1 MLNKID
7 SNELS
12 RAASCT
18 IATYGGMTLSNPIFG
33 SNSQSEA
40 WGTKPGSPV
49 GFRDNANMSS
59 DQLQHMYQQPAA
71 TGADMGR
78 MTIGDTINKTVFC
91 LALVVI
97 GAAVGWIMPA
107 LMLPG
112 ALVGFVLGLVNV
124 FKKRPSPALILLYSA
139 AQGLFLGG
147 LSSFLESRQGMQG
160 IAIQAVLATFCVA
173 GVTLALYRSGKY
185 RMSPKLN
192 KIFMVGMIGLVV
204 FSLLNMVLMM
214 TGVID
219 GMFGMRGGVLGLVIG
234 VVAVL
239 LATYALVSDFTMIE
253 ELSNQGAPAIMAWR
267 GAFGLTM
274 TLIWLYTEILRIL
287 AILRGDD

>member
-1 MLNKID
+1 
-7 SNELS
+7 
-12 RAASCT
+12 
-18 IATYGGMTLSNPIFG
+18 
-33 SNSQSEA
+33 
-40 WGTKPGSPV
+40 
-49 GFRDNANMSS
+49 MSA
-59 DQLQHMYQQPAA
+59 DQLQQMYQQPAA
-71 TGADMGR
+71 TSADTGR
-78 MTIGDTINKTVFC
+78 MTIGGTINKTAIC

-97 GAAVGWIMPA
+97 GAAIGWTIPA

-112 ALVGFVLGLVNV
+112 ALVGFVLGLVNA
-124 FKKRPSPALILLYSA
+124 FKKRPSPVLILLYAA

-147 LSSFLESRQGMQG
+147 LSQFLDGLYPG
-160 IAIQAVLATFCVA
+160 VAIQAVLATLCVA

-185 RMSPKLN
+185 RMTPKLN
-192 KIFMVGMIGLVV
+192 KMFMIGMIGLIA
-204 FSLLNMVLMM
+204 FSLLNMVLML

-239 LATYALVSDFTMIE
+239 LATYALVADFTMIE

-287 AILRGDD
+287 AILRGDE

>member
-1 MLNKID
+1 MLNRID

-49 GFRDNANMSS
+49 GFRDNANMSA

-97 GAAVGWIMPA
+97 GAAAGWIEPA

-124 FKKRPSPALILLYSA
+124 FKKRPSPVLILLYSA
-139 AQGLFLGG
+139 AQGAFLGG
-147 LSSFLESRQGMQG
+147 LSKFLDGMYPG
-160 IAIQAVLATFCVA
+160 VAIQAVLATFCVA

-185 RMSPKLN
+185 RMTPKLN

-214 TGVID
+214 TGVVE
-219 GMFGMRGGVLGLVIG
+219 GMFGMRDGVLGLVIG

>member
-1 MLNKID
+1 MLNRID

-12 RAASCT
+12 HTASCT
-18 IATYGGMTLSNPIFG
+18 IATYGGMTLSNPVFG
-33 SNSQSEA
+33 SSSQSEA

-49 GFRDNANMSS
+49 GFRDNANMSA

-78 MTIGDTINKTVFC
+78 MTIGDTINKTIFC

-97 GAAVGWIMPA
+97 GAAAGWIMPA

-124 FKKRPSPALILLYSA
+124 FKKRPSPVLILLYSA

-147 LSSFLESRQGMQG
+147 LSQFLDGKYPG
-160 IAIQAVLATFCVA
+160 VAIQAVLATFCVA

-185 RMSPKLN
+185 RMTPKLN

-219 GMFGMRGGVLGLVIG
+219 GMFGMRGGMLGLIIG

>member
-1 MLNKID
+1 
-7 SNELS
+7 
-12 RAASCT
+12 
-18 IATYGGMTLSNPIFG
+18 MTLSNPVFG
-33 SNSQSEA
+33 SSSQSEA

-49 GFRDNANMSS
+49 GFRDNANMSA

-78 MTIGDTINKTVFC
+78 MTIGDTINKTIFC

-97 GAAVGWIMPA
+97 GAAAGWIMPA

-124 FKKRPSPALILLYSA
+124 FKKRPSPVLILLYSA

-147 LSSFLESRQGMQG
+147 LSQFLDGMYPG
-160 IAIQAVLATFCVA
+160 VAIQAVLATFCVA

-185 RMSPKLN
+185 RMTPKLN

-219 GMFGMRGGVLGLVIG
+219 GMFGMRGGMLGLIIG

>member
-1 MLNKID
+1 M
-7 SNELS
+7 
-12 RAASCT
+12 
-18 IATYGGMTLSNPIFG
+18 GNPIFG
-33 SNSQSEA
+33 SSSRSDA

-49 GFRDNANMSS
+49 GFRDTENMSA
-59 DQLQHMYQQPAA
+59 DQLNQMYQQPAA
-71 TGADMGR
+71 TSADTGR
-78 MTIGDTINKTVFC
+78 MTIGDTINKTLFC
-91 LALVVI
+91 LALVVV
-97 GAAVGWIMPA
+97 GAAIGWVIPA

-112 ALVGFVLGLVNV
+112 ALVGFVLGLVNA
-124 FKKRPSPALILLYSA
+124 FKKRPSPVLILLYSA

-147 LSSFLESRQGMQG
+147 LSGFLENMQGMQG
-160 IAIQAVLATFCVA
+160 IAIQAVLATLCVA

-185 RMSPKLN
+185 RMTPKLN
-192 KIFMVGMIGLVV
+192 KMFMIGMVGLIV
-204 FSLLNMVLMM
+204 FSLLNMVLML

-239 LATYALVSDFTMIE
+239 LATYALVADFTMIE

>member
-1 MLNKID
+1 MLNRID

-12 RAASCT
+12 HTASCT
-18 IATYGGMTLSNPIFG
+18 IATYGGMTLSNPVFG
-33 SNSQSEA
+33 SGSQSEA

-49 GFRDNANMSS
+49 GFRDNANMSA

-78 MTIGDTINKTVFC
+78 MTIGDTINKTIFC

-97 GAAVGWIMPA
+97 GAAAGWIMPA

-147 LSSFLESRQGMQG
+147 LSQFLDGMYPG
-160 IAIQAVLATFCVA
+160 VAVQAVLATFCVA

-185 RMSPKLN
+185 RMTPKLN

-219 GMFGMRGGVLGLVIG
+219 GMFGMRGGMLGLIIG

>member
-1 MLNKID
+1 
-7 SNELS
+7 
-12 RAASCT
+12 
-18 IATYGGMTLSNPIFG
+18 
-33 SNSQSEA
+33 
-40 WGTKPGSPV
+40 
-49 GFRDNANMSS
+49 MSA
-59 DQLQHMYQQPAA
+59 DQLQQMYQQPAA
-71 TGADMGR
+71 TSADTGR
-78 MTIGDTINKTVFC
+78 MTIGGTINKTAIC

-97 GAAVGWIMPA
+97 GAAIGWTIPA

-112 ALVGFVLGLVNV
+112 ALVGFVLGLVNA
-124 FKKRPSPALILLYSA
+124 FKKRPSPVLILLYAA

-147 LSSFLESRQGMQG
+147 LSQFLDGLYPG
-160 IAIQAVLATFCVA
+160 VAIQAVLATLCVA

-185 RMSPKLN
+185 RMTPKLN
-192 KIFMVGMIGLVV
+192 KMFMIGMIGLIA
-204 FSLLNMVLMM
+204 FSLLNMVLML

-239 LATYALVSDFTMIE
+239 LATYALVADFTMIE

>member
-1 MLNKID
+1 MLNRID

-12 RAASCT
+12 HTASCT
-18 IATYGGMTLSNPIFG
+18 IATYGGMTLSNPVFG
-33 SNSQSEA
+33 SSSQSEA

-49 GFRDNANMSS
+49 GFRDNANMSA

-78 MTIGDTINKTVFC
+78 MTIGDTINKTIFC

-97 GAAVGWIMPA
+97 GAAAGWIMPA

-124 FKKRPSPALILLYSA
+124 FKKRPSPVLILLYSA

-147 LSSFLESRQGMQG
+147 LSQFLDGMYPG
-160 IAIQAVLATFCVA
+160 VAIQAVLATFCVA

-185 RMSPKLN
+185 RMTPKLN

-219 GMFGMRGGVLGLVIG
+219 GMFGMRGGMLGLIIG

>member
-1 MLNKID
+1 
-7 SNELS
+7 
-12 RAASCT
+12 
-18 IATYGGMTLSNPIFG
+18 
-33 SNSQSEA
+33 
-40 WGTKPGSPV
+40 
-49 GFRDNANMSS
+49 MSA
-59 DQLQHMYQQPAA
+59 DQLQQMYQQPAA
-71 TGADMGR
+71 TSADTGR
-78 MTIGDTINKTVFC
+78 MTIGGTINKTAIC

-97 GAAVGWIMPA
+97 GAAIGWTIPA

-112 ALVGFVLGLVNV
+112 ALVGFVLGLVNA
-124 FKKRPSPALILLYSA
+124 FKKRPSPVLILLYAA

-147 LSSFLESRQGMQG
+147 LSQFLDGLYPG
-160 IAIQAVLATFCVA
+160 VAVQAVLATLCVA

-185 RMSPKLN
+185 RMTPKLN
-192 KIFMVGMIGLVV
+192 KMFMIGMIGLIA
-204 FSLLNMVLMM
+204 FSLLNMVLML

-239 LATYALVSDFTMIE
+239 LATYALVADFTMIE

-287 AILRGDD
+287 AILRGDE

>member
-1 MLNKID
+1 
-7 SNELS
+7 
-12 RAASCT
+12 
-18 IATYGGMTLSNPIFG
+18 MTLGNPIFG
-33 SNSQSEA
+33 SSSRSDA

-49 GFRDNANMSS
+49 GFRDTANMSA
-59 DQLQHMYQQPAA
+59 DQLQQMYQQPAA
-71 TGADMGR
+71 TSADTGR
-78 MTIGDTINKTVFC
+78 MTIGGTINKTAIC

-97 GAAVGWIMPA
+97 GAAIGWTIPA

-112 ALVGFVLGLVNV
+112 ALVGFVLGLVNA
-124 FKKRPSPALILLYSA
+124 FKKRPSPVLILLYAA

-147 LSSFLESRQGMQG
+147 LSQFLDGLYPG
-160 IAIQAVLATFCVA
+160 VAIQAVLATLCVA

-185 RMSPKLN
+185 RMTPKLN
-192 KIFMVGMIGLVV
+192 KMFMIGMIGLIA
-204 FSLLNMVLMM
+204 FSLLNMVLML

-239 LATYALVSDFTMIE
+239 LATYALVADFTMIE

>member
-1 MLNKID
+1 M
-7 SNELS
+7 
-12 RAASCT
+12 
-18 IATYGGMTLSNPIFG
+18 GNPIFG
-33 SNSQSEA
+33 SSSRSDA

-49 GFRDNANMSS
+49 GFRDTANMSA
-59 DQLQHMYQQPAA
+59 DQLQQMYQQPAA
-71 TGADMGR
+71 TSADTGR
-78 MTIGDTINKTVFC
+78 MTIGGTINKTAIC

-97 GAAVGWIMPA
+97 GAAIGWTIPA

-112 ALVGFVLGLVNV
+112 ALVGFVLGLVNA
-124 FKKRPSPALILLYSA
+124 FKKRPSPVLILLYAA

-147 LSSFLESRQGMQG
+147 LSQFLDGLYPG
-160 IAIQAVLATFCVA
+160 VAVQAVLATLCVA

-185 RMSPKLN
+185 RMTPKLN
-192 KIFMVGMIGLVV
+192 KMFMIGMIGLIA
-204 FSLLNMVLMM
+204 FSLLNMVLML

-239 LATYALVSDFTMIE
+239 LATYALVADFTMIE

-287 AILRGDD
+287 AILRGDE